1 MIRAAPDEPC
11 EWGIEAP
18 DRASSLS
25 PSECFT
31 FSLYGIDYYE
41 MRHDPSNAES
51 ESAEKAGPKVQGRQ
65 TLIRGLDMLDKVIDG
80 PVKLAELSQRMTLTR
95 STTHRLANALID
107 RGFLNYLPR
116 DGYQLGPKLIQLGF
130 LAQSQADIVQ
140 IARPRMEDLAAST
153 EDTVHLGRLDGDL
166 ALYLDKIPGRRR
178 VEISSRI
185 GDRQPLTSTGLGKA
199 LLLDASEAE
208 WTRLFVEDQAQ
219 GAPKADRETWL
230 ERMRGYAQAGHAFD
244 LEENEDQIRCV
255 AAPVRDVSGKIVA
268 AISVSSAAQYMD
280 DERMAE
286 LSAEVRGAAQRIS
299 TDLGWSPDV
308 RAPRRSR
315 R

>member
-1 MIRAAPDEPC
+1 
-11 EWGIEAP
+11 
-18 DRASSLS
+18 
-25 PSECFT
+25 
-31 FSLYGIDYYE
+31 
-41 MRHDPSNAES
+41 MRRDTSNAES
-51 ESAEKAGPKVQGRQ
+51 ESATQKAGPKVQGSQ
-65 TLIRGLDMLDKVIDG
+65 TLVRGLDMLDKVIDG
-80 PVKLAELSQRMTLTR
+80 PIKLAELSARMGLTR

-107 RGFLNYLPR
+107 RGFLTYLPR

-140 IARPRMEDLAAST
+140 IARPRMEELAAAS

-199 LLLDASEAE
+199 LLVDGSEAE
-208 WTRLFVEDQAQ
+208 WARLFEADQAH
-219 GAPKADRETWL
+219 GALRADRETWF
-230 ERMRGYAQAGHAFD
+230 ERMRGYAEAGHAYD

-280 DERMAE
+280 DERMAA
-286 LSAEVRGAAQRIS
+286 LSSEVRETARQIS

-308 RAPRRSR
+308 RPPRRAR